1 VAWSTVV
8 RPDNLA
14 CRTIDQSSNTLAI
27 MTYKTPLVLLIPL
40 IFFGVAGSVQAQSLG
55 LSFGAEGRLAAGYT
69 DQVPGA
75 DVFLF
80 GDATARLS
88 LNSIPLGFEL
98 GVYGLANAVD
108 TPHETYGTFTWDF
121 AQGGRLLVGVPR
133 PAYDSFAVSAVD
145 KLFPSLGVSNV
156 GRTRSQATNGAM
168 FEGFLPYGVRFENEA
183 EKLRFAA
190 SIDTVPNRDTTI
202 ASFGLALPVG
212 DMTLESAVE
221 VSWGTTTEVAGKVQ
235 LKGAVGGFNGGLG
248 LYLPGTVGGPELL
261 EAFASYAPT
270 DKITLAGV
278 VQFPLSGPDDPTAGV
293 SAHYAFSPMVGLS
306 AGVLSDASADVAY
319 SALLDWS
326 F

>member
-1 VAWSTVV
+1 
-8 RPDNLA
+8 
-14 CRTIDQSSNTLAI
+14 
-27 MTYKTPLVLLIPL
+27 MKYKPQLVCLILL
-40 IFFGVAGSVQAQSLG
+40 IFFAPTGSLQAQSLR
-55 LSFGAEGRLAAGYT
+55 LSFGTEGRLVAGYA

-75 DVFLF
+75 DVFVF
-80 GDATARLS
+80 GDTVARLS
-88 LNSIPLGFEL
+88 LKGIPLGFEL

-108 TPHETYGTFTWDF
+108 TPHETYGTLTWDF
-121 AQGGRLLVGVPR
+121 AQGGRLSVGVPR

-145 KLFPSLGVSNV
+145 TLFPLLGVSGV

-168 FEGFLPYGVRFENEA
+168 FEGFLPYGVRFENET

-202 ASFGLALPVG
+202 ASFGLALPLG

-261 EAFASYAPT
+261 EAFASYQPT

-278 VQFPLSGPDDPTAGV
+278 VQFPLSGTDDPTAGV
-293 SAHYAFSPMVGLS
+293 SARYAFSPTVGLS
-306 AGVLSDASADVAY
+306 AGILSDAGADVAY
-319 SALLDWS
+319 SALLDWT